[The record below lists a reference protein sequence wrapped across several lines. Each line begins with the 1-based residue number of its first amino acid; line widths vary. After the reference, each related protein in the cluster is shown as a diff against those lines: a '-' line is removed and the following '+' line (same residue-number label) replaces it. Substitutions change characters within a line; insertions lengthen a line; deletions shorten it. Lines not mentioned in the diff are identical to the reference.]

1 MKNSIMADVE
11 FASADFKKDDL
22 VKEGEG
28 DGCFFVFF
36 CFFFIKSSFRVT
48 PWSSRRSTCFFCL

>member
-22 VKEGEG
+22 VKMGGEM
-28 DGCFFVFF
+28 DCKMSGCDLRDIPYV
-36 CFFFIKSSFRVT
+36 
-48 PWSSRRSTCFFCL
+48 

>member
-22 VKEGEG
+22 VKMGG
-28 DGCFFVFF
+28 GRWIVKCQA
-36 CFFFIKSSFRVT
+36 VT
-48 PWSSRRSTCFFCL
+48 